1 MIDPKIRTL
10 LELANVKNY
19 TQTARLLSLT
29 QPAVSYHIKALEE
42 QYGID
47 IFYKGKRQL
56 TPTPEGEIL
65 LTYARRLLNLE
76 ENARQAI
83 EDLQRNVQRFN
94 VGITTTLAE
103 HLVPQI
109 FVNYCKSNPHV
120 HINIITETIKEIYT
134 MLSNYELDWA
144 IVEGKIPQKNYISL
158 LLDTDYL
165 CLVVSPASHLAK
177 RSSVNLQELKKE
189 KFVLRTPDAGTRSL
203 FEKYLI
209 SVSETI
215 DNFNVIIETNNIK
228 TIKELVASNLGVT
241 IISHSAV
248 EQDLGRGK
256 LVAVPVEGLHIVREI
271 NLVYQREFRHAHVL
285 EDIRK
290 AYADKQSW
298 ELDE

>member
-1 MIDPKIRTL
+1 MIDTKINTL
-10 LELANVKNY
+10 LTLSEVKNF

-42 QYGID
+42 HYGID
-47 IFYKGKRQL
+47 IFYKRTRQL

-65 LTYARRLLNLE
+65 ISYARRLANLE
-76 ENARQAI
+76 KNARQEI
-83 EDLQRNVQRFN
+83 TDLQTNIRRFN

-109 FVNYCKSNPHV
+109 FVNFCKSNPHV
-120 HINIITETIKEIYT
+120 HINIITETIKQIYT
-134 MLSNYELDWA
+134 MLADYELDWA

-165 CLVVSPASHLAK
+165 CLVVSPKSHLAH
-177 RSSVNLQELKKE
+177 RNSVDLQELKNE

-203 FEKYLI
+203 FEKYLV
-209 SVSETI
+209 SVSESI
-215 DNFNVIIETNNIK
+215 NNFNVVIETNNIK
-228 TIKELVASNLGVT
+228 TIKELVASNLGMT

-248 EQDLGRGK
+248 EQDLHRGK
-256 LVAVPVEGLHIVREI
+256 LVSVPVEGLHIVREI
-271 NLVYQREFRHAHVL
+271 NLVYHREFRHADVL

-290 AYADKQSW
+290 AYSNKQDW
-298 ELDE
+298 D

>member
-1 MIDPKIRTL
+1 MIDPKINTL
-10 LELANVKNY
+10 LALAKIKNY
-19 TQTARLLSLT
+19 TQTAKTLSLT
-29 QPAVSYHIKALEE
+29 QPAVSYHIKTLEE
-42 QYGID
+42 LYGID

-65 LTYARRLLNLE
+65 IMYARRLSNLE
-76 ENARQAI
+76 DKARRAI
-83 EDLQRNVQRFN
+83 SDLQSNIQRFN

-109 FVNYCKSNPHV
+109 FVNYHKNNPHV
-120 HINIITETIKEIYT
+120 HINIITGTIKEIYT

-144 IVEGKIPQKNYISL
+144 IVEGKISRKDYISL

-165 CLVVSPASHLAK
+165 CLVVSPKSHLAK
-177 RSSVNLQELKKE
+177 RNIVGLQELKKE
-189 KFVLRTPDAGTRSL
+189 NFVLRTPDAGTRSL

-209 SVSETI
+209 SVSESI
-215 DNFNVIIETNNIK
+215 ENFNVVIETNNIK

-248 EQDLGRGK
+248 EQDLHRGK
-256 LVAVPVEGLHIVREI
+256 LVSVPVESLHIVREI
-271 NLVYQREFRHAHVL
+271 NLVYLREFRHAHVL

-290 AYADKQSW
+290 AYTDKPIW
-298 ELDE
+298 NFED